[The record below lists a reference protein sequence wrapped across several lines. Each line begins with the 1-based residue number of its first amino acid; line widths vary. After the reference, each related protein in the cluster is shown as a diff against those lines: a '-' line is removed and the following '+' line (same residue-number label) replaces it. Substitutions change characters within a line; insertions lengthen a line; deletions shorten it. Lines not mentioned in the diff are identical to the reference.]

1 MGVIPITSRWGAI
14 DNIKHYGYLLPELS
28 VEAIGKGVEWAS
40 MLPQD
45 KFHKLIREN
54 IYYSTQTWNLEH
66 FENEFRSTL
75 KETIKTKERKEQI
88 ESDICHITTR
98 EDTLIHLLTHRQGIV
113 SYKIRIIV

>member
-1 MGVIPITSRWGAI
+1 MLSIAPHREVMGITPICIIVIT
-14 DNIKHYGYLLPELS
+14 ELS

-54 IYYSTQTWNLEH
+54 IYYSTQTWNLEQ

-75 KETIKTKERKEQI
+75 KETIKTKERKN
-88 ESDICHITTR
+88 
-98 EDTLIHLLTHRQGIV
+98 
-113 SYKIRIIV
+113 K